1 MSAISQTN
9 ANKSNIAKWWTAEL
23 RDGVPIDHLFMK
35 LDGRYNFMFTAKAK
49 TPDALQLLRKEWLDG
64 FCEKSVTGKQV
75 FDALEVCRARH
86 PKYPPNIQEF
96 LECIDSS
103 SDPQTAH
110 AEAVEQMHRR
120 ETGDDVWSHPA
131 VYWAAVKIGAFDL
144 NNLAWEQIKNRWT
157 HALDEMRRR
166 ENLEPVPPRLVSLP
180 APGRLSV
187 PDEVAKKRMHDIMQ
201 NLTAKMSMGNG
212 GVDMLKTD

>member
-1 MSAISQTN
+1 MKLISQDN
-9 ANKSNIAKWWTAEL
+9 NNWWLQIKSDHGQDITPIAK
-23 RDGVPIDHLFMK
+23 LFLK
-35 LDGRYNFMFTAKAK
+35 LNVRY
-49 TPDALQLLRKEWLDG
+49 PGQLLRHFGSEDAINSAMVSWADDFKRAGITGEEAKRGLD
-64 FCEKSVTGKQV
+64 VAAT
-75 FDALEVCRARH
+75 RH
-86 PKYPPNIQEF
+86 PSFLINSGEF
-96 LECIDSS
+96 ILCARPAIDHR
-103 SDPQTAH
+103 TAH
-110 AEAVEQMHRR
+110 AEAIEQMHKR